1 MFVVDL
7 QPTFRHA
14 VEVLVPTDGGHEKQ
28 TFAARFRVLA
38 SDKESEHDIATV
50 EGSNSFLR
58 AIVVEM
64 DELVGRDEQP
74 LPYND
79 ALRDQLLKLPY
90 IRTALV
96 RTYFEAI
103 QKATEG
109 N

>member
-1 MFVVDL
+1 M
-7 QPTFRHA
+7 
-14 VEVLVPTDGGHEKQ
+14 
-28 TFAARFRVLA
+28 
-38 SDKESEHDIATV
+38 

-64 DELVGRDEQP
+64 DDLVGADDRP
-74 LPYND
+74 LAYND

-96 RTYFEAI
+96 RTYFTAI